1 MLTKEQLKRCVI
13 LRNAGWTLASIVQE
27 TNVSASSLQ
36 RHLKRLK
43 VARGA
48 ITSEAIDM
56 ARLQLEA
63 DAGLTGDLKAA
74 ISQQVTSDIAA
85 SKLIQDYV
93 VVLLDELQRDSSV
106 GPNVKA
112 RSLTSLST
120 ALKVLSDVSR
130 RALQITD
137 SSMTTQ
143 ESLPQLIIRKM
154 TDQECLEIQNIKN
167 NTLDS

>member
-1 MLTKEQLKRCVI
+1 M
-13 LRNAGWTLASIVQE
+13 
-27 TNVSASSLQ
+27 
-36 RHLKRLK
+36 
-43 VARGA
+43 
-48 ITSEAIDM
+48 
-56 ARLQLEA
+56 
-63 DAGLTGDLKAA
+63 
-74 ISQQVTSDIAA
+74 
-85 SKLIQDYV
+85 
-93 VVLLDELQRDSSV
+93 LLDEIQRDSSV